1 MKNDSLVSILI
12 PVYNREK
19 YIEQCV
25 RSAMSQTYE
34 NIEIV
39 IVDNCSLD
47 KTVEIIQGLQEED
60 RRIKL
65 FQNSQN
71 IGPVK
76 NWEKCIREASGEYGK
91 ILWSDDYIADTFL
104 DKTVPYFSDNHV
116 GFVYTRVEVFGEEFK
131 TVELYNIGETKTCLT
146 KEYIE
151 QMIAGNSNYPVSP
164 GCALFRMQDL
174 RNNLMI
180 DIPNKVNA
188 DLSQLAIGNDLLLF
202 LLTANKYN
210 KYEYI
215 NETLSYFRVHEES
228 ITISSKDGKIPI
240 FYALAKAFFVER
252 YQKNLVKKFN
262 IQLRA
267 LLRAEHVETE
277 KYGFIQIED
286 FYMKNQSSSLPITFY
301 VKAAILKLKRMMGFK

>member
-34 NIEIV
+34 NIEII
-39 IVDNCSLD
+39 IVDNGSSD

-60 RRIKL
+60 SRIKL
-65 FQNSQN
+65 FQNRQN

-76 NWEKCIREASGEYGK
+76 NWKRCIDEASGEYGK
-91 ILWSDDYIADTFL
+91 ILWSDDYITDTFL
-104 DKTVPYFSDNHV
+104 DKTVPYFADQHV

-131 TVELYNIGETKTCLT
+131 TVELYNIGETKTYRT

-151 QMIAGNSNYPVSP
+151 QMITGDGNYPVSP

-174 RNNLMI
+174 RNNLMT

-202 LLTANKYN
+202 LLTASQYDKF
-210 KYEYI
+210 EYV
-215 NETLSYFRVHEES
+215 NETLSYFRAHEES
-228 ITISSKDGKIPI
+228 ITISSKDGQIPI

-252 YQKNLVKKFN
+252 YQQNLVKKFN

-267 LLRAEHVETE
+267 LLRAEHLETK
-277 KYGFIQIED
+277 KYGFMQIED
-286 FYMKNQSSSLPITFY
+286 FYMKNRATSLPMTFY
-301 VKAAILKLKRMMGFK
+301 VKAALRKLKRMMGI